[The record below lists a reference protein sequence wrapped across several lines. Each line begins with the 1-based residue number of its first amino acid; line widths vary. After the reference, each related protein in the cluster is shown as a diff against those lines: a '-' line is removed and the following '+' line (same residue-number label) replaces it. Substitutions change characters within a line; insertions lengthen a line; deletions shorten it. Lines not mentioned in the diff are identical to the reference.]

1 VTLPIER
8 TYALVNTRNFLR
20 RLLSREE
27 TPRVPKD
34 IRREAK
40 YLLKH
45 YPWDS
50 EIKRAALKCPQVFGY
65 IDKEIESL

>member
-1 VTLPIER
+1 MSLPIER
-8 TYALVNTRNFLR
+8 TYSLINTRNFLR
-20 RLLSREE
+20 RLLNRLE

-34 IRREAK
+34 IRLEAK

-50 EIKRAALKCPQVFGY
+50 EIKRLAMKCPQVLGY
-65 IDKEIESL
+65 IDKEQD